1 MAEGARGAGLEVGG
15 NIIQID
21 DELLSRVGLTL
32 LPDELR
38 AAMLDYIGRTL
49 DVRVA
54 ASLQA
59 QMSDEQ
65 RKEFRQVSDLG
76 EIPARRWL
84 ERNIPRYVNLIE
96 AEFGTLCTDIGNIAQ
111 DILRDEGIEEP

>member
-1 MAEGARGAGLEVGG
+1 M
-15 NIIQID
+15 
-21 DELLSRVGLTL
+21 TL

-54 ASLQA
+54 ASLQGRL
-59 QMSDEQ
+59 SDEQ
-65 RKEFRQVSDLG
+65 REEFRQVSDLG

-84 ERNIPRYVNLIE
+84 ERNFPRYVNLIE
-96 AEFGTLCTDIGNIAQ
+96 AEFVNLCTDIRSIAP
-111 DILRDEGIEEP
+111 DILRNEGIEEP